1 LKDPA
6 GLEEQTIQ
14 WKSRG
19 KLRLVYGIPK
29 AEETH
34 GSCIILAPGSGG
46 GMNIPLI
53 NRLHMELAGRGFFTV
68 KFNFPYTGGL
78 WSLLRIPIPKE
89 ATLLGYRTIIEES
102 TERFKPASLI
112 IGGLSLG
119 AYAASILAAQEPEL
133 DTQGLLF
140 LGYPLHNPGRPKETR
155 QSHLYN
161 ITKPMLFVPGEWD
174 PFARRDL
181 LEETVS
187 RLGLKAKLHL
197 VKEGNHVLNPHRG
210 KEAYHQTLIEVAN
223 MIAGWAKQVTGQATG
238 QLLRT

>member
-1 LKDPA
+1 
-6 GLEEQTIQ
+6 
-14 WKSRG
+14 
-19 KLRLVYGIPK
+19 
-29 AEETH
+29 
-34 GSCIILAPGSGG
+34 
-46 GMNIPLI
+46 
-53 NRLHMELAGRGFFTV
+53 MELAGRGFFTV